1 MRAGSVF
8 YSRGGDPNL
17 RSVSTCTGTY
27 ILPPISGRS
36 RPHALPRMAQTVLLK
51 TCTCSDYCHSTPQVF
66 FLQVYSHTFSRIE
79 KSAMASP
86 RVILVMIEMCECDE
100 SPAVWLESRLWCW
113 RCSEVESSGSFGNN
127 FVATGLF
134 RT

>member
-1 MRAGSVF
+1 
-8 YSRGGDPNL
+8 
-17 RSVSTCTGTY
+17 
-27 ILPPISGRS
+27 
-36 RPHALPRMAQTVLLK
+36 MAQTVLLK

-127 FVATGLF
+127 FVATCHHFVSRLGFL
-134 RT
+134 RKHISCKCTLCSVHSSLCLKVRLYNLQCLSKLTYNK